1 MYFASDLNLANLD
14 LCQAETVHIGDKPLK
29 RVSSTKSLGLRIDQ
43 RLVWEEHVDSLC
55 KRISTALGGLRQAR
69 RYVPQETLITIYNA
83 LIKPL
88 FDYCDIV
95 WGNLNST
102 LSARLQ
108 KLQNRAARIIT
119 RKGYDE
125 RSLDIRK
132 QLGWDDLETIRR
144 KHTAILMYKTVNK
157 NAPDYL
163 SNLFTSSNSDY
174 DLRGKENRLLLPKFR
189 TEFAKR
195 NSFSFTGAKVWNSI
209 PFNIR
214 SASSL
219 SLFKNNIN
227 NLAVI

>member
-1 MYFASDLNLANLD
+1 MTGLKILFKIHFMNLTPIKLQSVCKSTLTSNNRHLHLYYIHVSVLYSCLYIIFMSLYYIH
-14 LCQAETVHIGDKPLK
+14 LCVIFM
-29 RVSSTKSLGLRIDQ
+29 SL
-43 RLVWEEHVDSLC
+43 WEEHVDSLC
-55 KRISTALGGLRQAR
+55 KRISTALGGLRQAC

-108 KLQNRAARIIT
+108 KLQNRVARIIT

-144 KHTAILMYKTVNK
+144 KHTAILMYKIDNK
-157 NAPDYL
+157 KAPDYF
-163 SNLFTSSNSDY
+163 SNLFTC
-174 DLRGKENRLLLPKFR
+174 RL
-189 TEFAKR
+189 
-195 NSFSFTGAKVWNSI
+195 
-209 PFNIR
+209 
-214 SASSL
+214 
-219 SLFKNNIN
+219 
-227 NLAVI
+227 

>member
-1 MYFASDLNLANLD
+1 M
-14 LCQAETVHIGDKPLK
+14 
-29 RVSSTKSLGLRIDQ
+29 
-43 RLVWEEHVDSLC
+43 
-55 KRISTALGGLRQAR
+55 
-69 RYVPQETLITIYNA
+69 
-83 LIKPL
+83 
-88 FDYCDIV
+88 

-157 NAPDYL
+157 SAPDYL

-195 NSFSFTGAKVWNSI
+195 NCFSFTGAKVWNSI
-209 PFNIR
+209 PFSIR

-219 SLFKNNIN
+219 SFFKKKIN
-227 NLAVI
+227 NLDVI